1 MAAYTTVDDAGS
13 VYNTVLYT
21 STGSTMNI
29 TGAGFQ
35 PDFTWIKAR
44 DENVKHLWFDSVRGV
59 TKYLQSNDSAV
70 EVTAAD
76 TLTAFDSDGYT
87 IGTSADLNNATELYV
102 SWNWKLGTTSGLTGG
117 TITPTSYS
125 FNATSGVGIYA
136 YNGTGAT
143 GTITHGLGAVPK
155 FMLNKRYEEGEGAQE
170 WKVYGAQESMGAT
183 KFMVLDQQD
192 IPSVRS
198 DIWNDTAPT
207 STVFT
212 IGSEISTS
220 GVDFVQYVFAEVQ
233 GFSKFG
239 QYIGNGDAD
248 GTFVYTGFRPA
259 FFMIKR
265 TDSTNNWWIVDNK
278 RVGYNVD
285 NNILFADLTQG
296 KDDGNYVDILSNG
309 LKTRTTDGGLNVLSG
324 TYIYVA
330 FAEAPFANSNGVA
343 CNAR

>member
-13 VYNTVLYT
+13 FYNTVLYT

-44 DENVKHLWFDSVRGV
+44 DEVVKHLWFDSVRGV

-233 GFSKFG
+233 GFSKLG
-239 QYIGNGDAD
+239 SYVGNGDTD
-248 GTFVYTGFRPA
+248 GTFVFTGFRPA
-259 FFMIKR
+259 FFLIKR
-265 TDSTNNWWIVDNK
+265 TDSTSDWMMFDSK
-278 RVGYNVD
+278 RLGYNEENEYFEANDTIAELSNVP
-285 NNILFADLTQG
+285 I
-296 KDDGNYVDILSNG
+296 DILSNG
-309 LKTRTTDGGLNVLSG
+309 FKIRHTSASVNALGG
-324 TYIYVA
+324 TYIFMS

-343 CNAR
+343 GNAR